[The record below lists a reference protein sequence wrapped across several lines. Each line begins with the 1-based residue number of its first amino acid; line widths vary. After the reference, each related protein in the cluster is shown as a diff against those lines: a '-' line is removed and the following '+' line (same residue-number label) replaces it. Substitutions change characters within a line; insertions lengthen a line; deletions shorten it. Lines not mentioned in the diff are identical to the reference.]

1 MREEFKHT
9 YYLFLLALIGYFIK
23 YGLNVFLARNLEVH
37 LYGNFSV
44 AIRLLNILITI
55 VLFGTNISSQ
65 RFLANYLRTEEK
77 NQAEQYIAWNLK
89 LIGLTS
95 LLCIV
100 LAGLSLTIMLFLD
113 HLGVHDFDQYH
124 LALYMFW
131 IAPIA
136 AFVILASNYFLSSE
150 QVYFSTALSGILRYL
165 VQLIFFAIAILFL
178 GTTLD
183 NITITGT
190 LFLSFLFL
198 AIFSTLTLDKNIL
211 SMMALAVK
219 KAKTV
224 PVYQNEWF
232 PKSVSYISSSI
243 IYLLI
248 SAMDLIIIE
257 VFASNESDVGHYAAA
272 LAITGILWLLP
283 GKLYKRLKPHIVS
296 LLQTPEGLKILQ
308 QKLDAT
314 NVAVTSIY
322 IILTSA
328 LLYFSSTLLSHFGPS
343 YEDARSCVIILS
355 LVIFLTGQM
364 SFSNVLLIYK
374 GHERLIFRSNLME
387 LLALCLF
394 VPPATIY
401 YGINGTA
408 AATGTIILIKSFTSS
423 LLVRKYIH
431 IRSTLLF

>member
-1 MREEFKHT
+1 MKQELKLT
-9 YYLFLLALIGYFIK
+9 YSLFLLALMSYFIQ
-23 YGLNVFLARNLEVH
+23 YGLNVFLARNLEAH

-44 AIRLLNILITI
+44 AIKLLNILTTLI
-55 VLFGTNISSQ
+55 LFGTNVSSQ
-65 RFLANYLRTEEK
+65 RFLASYLRTEAK

-113 HLGVHDFDQYH
+113 HLGIHDYDQYH

-136 AFVILASNYFLSSE
+136 AFVMMASNYFLSTE
-150 QVYFSTALSGILRYL
+150 QVYFSTVITDILRYL
-165 VQLIFFAIAILFL
+165 IQLLFFALAILFL

-183 NITITGT
+183 NIAITGI

-198 AIFSTLTLDKNIL
+198 AIFSTLTLNENIL
-211 SMMALAVK
+211 SMMTRAVK
-219 KAKTV
+219 KTKTI

-232 PKSVSYISSSI
+232 PKSASYISTSI

-272 LAITGILWLLP
+272 LAITGVLYLLP
-283 GKLYKRLKPHIVS
+283 TSLYQGLKPQIVS
-296 LLQTPEGLKILQ
+296 LIQTPEGLKILQ
-308 QKLDAT
+308 KKLDVT

-322 IILTSA
+322 IIITST
-328 LLYFSSTLLSHFGPS
+328 LLYFSPTLLSHFGPS
-343 YEDARSCVIILS
+343 YADARYCVIILS
-355 LVIFLTGQM
+355 LGISLAGLM
-364 SFSNVLLIYK
+364 SFSSILLIYT
-374 GHERLIFRSNLME
+374 GYERLMFRSHLMD
-387 LLALCLF
+387 LFALCLF

-408 AATGTIILIKSFTSS
+408 AATVAIILIKNFTSS
-423 LLVRKYIH
+423 LFARKYIH